1 MDDGVINNNYFIY
14 FVYIIY
20 FPLCVQQIKKRTY
33 SRLLGEETSGNHQ
46 AYRRGHLTPTSFH
59 DDDCLTDKVKQSSF
73 THLDFQRTY
82 VVSWTSFS
90 TEIFS
95 VTRKPMMRV
104 CTVALCNNR
113 RTL

>member
-1 MDDGVINNNYFIY
+1 MDDGINDNN
-14 FVYIIY
+14 
-20 FPLCVQQIKKRTY
+20 
-33 SRLLGEETSGNHQ
+33 
-46 AYRRGHLTPTSFH
+46 
-59 DDDCLTDKVKQSSF
+59 DDNCITDKVKQSSF

-82 VVSWTSFS
+82 VVSVKVLWTSFN

-95 VTRKPMMRV
+95 VTRKPLMQV